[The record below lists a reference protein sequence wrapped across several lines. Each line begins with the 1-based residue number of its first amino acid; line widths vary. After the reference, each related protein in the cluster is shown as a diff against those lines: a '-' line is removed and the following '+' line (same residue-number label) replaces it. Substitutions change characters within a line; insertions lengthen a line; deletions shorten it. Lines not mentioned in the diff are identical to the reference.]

1 VFVVPRYARQAVAEG
16 HRGERHIRRV
26 VAGLPAVRIEQLS
39 DSGSVRPFIRVLA
52 RLADID
58 PELRPDQGRKPIADS
73 AKGTGEGRVGVPEL
87 PPVILSGL
95 SRRSRSSAL
104 PRAVSAYADEPSP
117 PKMGPPFGQ
126 PLNLTVVP
134 RSVASQ
140 DTRQHVVI
148 AKAGDSPRA
157 ILSGLERNRPISRA
171 LWRNSRAAIGSART
185 RSWAGKR
192 SSSSTTVRINGHN
205 VDPLQVKLSGGRALG
220 GATLIKFLEAERS
233 IDELIAAPTHV
244 EN

>member
-16 HRGERHIRRV
+16 DRGDRHIRRV

-104 PRAVSAYADEPSP
+104 SRAVSAYADEPSP

-126 PLNLTVVP
+126 PLSLTVVP

-157 ILSGLERNRPISRA
+157 ILSEL
-171 LWRNSRAAIGSART
+171 AAESTDIEGIVAQFT
-185 RSWAGKR
+185 RRHWFR
-192 SSSSTTVRINGHN
+192 QDTF
-205 VDPLQVKLSGGRALG
+205 SGGETIIVVDDGADQRA
-220 GATLIKFLEAERS
+220 
-233 IDELIAAPTHV
+233 
-244 EN
+244 